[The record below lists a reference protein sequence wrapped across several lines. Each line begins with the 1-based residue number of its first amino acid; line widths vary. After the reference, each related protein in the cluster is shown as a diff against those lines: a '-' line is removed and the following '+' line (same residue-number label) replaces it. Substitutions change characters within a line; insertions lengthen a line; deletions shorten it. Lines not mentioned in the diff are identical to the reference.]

1 MLRNTD
7 LKKYLLVAIVLGM
20 QFRAA
25 AEPTMEESF
34 HANGNIRVVVAVSI
48 IVMTG
53 LLYFVI
59 RMDRRVSKLE
69 KQRRPEN

>member
-1 MLRNTD
+1 MLRKID
-7 LKKYLLVAIVLGM
+7 LKKYLMLGLVLGM
-20 QFRAA
+20 QFRAS

-53 LLYFVI
+53 LLFFVF

-69 KQRRPEN
+69 KSKRQEN